1 MAETFKN
8 SIKHSSSN
16 AVKFGPY
23 GIILAKEQLMY
34 YMDGELMRVKDV
46 SNEFNSADLYRMAE
60 KLAESKNA
68 GPVYFTTP
76 NKIRKY
82 A

>member
-1 MAETFKN
+1 MSESFKN
-8 SIKHSSSN
+8 AAKRSSSN

-46 SNEFNSADLYRMAE
+46 SNEFNSSDLYKMAE
-60 KLAESKNA
+60 KLSESKNA

-76 NKIRKY
+76 NKIRNHG
-82 A
+82 

>member
-1 MAETFKN
+1 MSESFKN
-8 SIKHSSSN
+8 AVKPSSSN

-34 YMDGELMRVKDV
+34 YMDGELVRVKDV
-46 SNEFNSADLYRMAE
+46 SNEFNSSDLYKMAL
-60 KLAESKNA
+60 KLSESKNA

-76 NKIRKY
+76 SKIRKHG
-82 A
+82 

>member
-1 MAETFKN
+1 MSDSFKN
-8 SIKHSSSN
+8 AVKTSSSN

-34 YMDGELMRVKDV
+34 YMDGELVRVKDV
-46 SNEFNSADLYRMAE
+46 SNEFNSSDLYKMAQ
-60 KLAESKNA
+60 KLSESKNA

-76 NKIRKY
+76 SKIRKHG
-82 A
+82 